1 MAIPASVSTDG
12 NVKVTWVPTI
22 TNPAVPTATVLNG
35 GTAIELSCYITAGGL
50 TTGGDDTQITDS
62 RLCERQTFSR
72 VGTFTDTLALEYVY
86 QAQSPAAA
94 DNKAF
99 ATLAPLTEGFIVIRW
114 GQDDTEAY
122 ASGDIVDVY
131 PVECNRQ
138 QKVNPE
144 ANTVLKISQNMNVT
158 GVVERDVAVAT

>member
-12 NVKVTWVPTI
+12 NVKVTWLSTVT
-22 TNPAVPTATVLNG
+22 APTAPSAAELNAG
-35 GTAIELSCYITAGGL
+35 LELSCYITAGGL

-86 QAQSPAAA
+86 QAQAPDAE
-94 DNKAF
+94 DNEAF
-99 ATLAPLTEGFIVIRW
+99 TTLVPLTEGFIVIRW
-114 GQDDTEAY
+114 GADDTEDY

-158 GVVERDVAVAT
+158 GVVERDVVVAT